1 MKALKKLAVFCVGA
15 ALTVGSAFG
24 FAACDNGTDPQGY
37 DDPNIREVYSLYV
50 ASAEESGNEPMTY
63 EEWLA
68 SIKGD
73 KGDPGDPGAPGAPG
87 DNGTN
92 GTSFLHGKG
101 KPDAALGSAGDLYLD
116 LETYDLYEKTT
127 EGWSTDPVGNI
138 KGAKGDKG
146 DSATGG
152 EIEPADAIKTWDN
165 VTISK
170 DAAYTVDVSGVTEGL
185 YWLIA
190 DTETEAAYDVL
201 KVSVTNNREGTLS
214 PGPSSYDMYSAST
227 NGYKGVIYVDGTTNP
242 TVSTTSDETIAAS
255 LKLVKYESITLTA
268 GTEIEVPV
276 CSDGKTV
283 FPLQLDSA
291 LLGQSVTV
299 TATLPTGCDLTSVS
313 FVRHTDP
320 LPSDGLDPATSLRKN
335 KNYVN
340 TLTIESTTEE
350 CYIQNSST
358 NLNVIIKIE
367 VTAS

>member
-68 SIKGD
+68 SIKGED
-73 KGDPGDPGAPGAPG
+73 GAPGE
-87 DNGTN
+87 NGKD
-92 GTSFLHGKG
+92 GSSFLHGEGAPEAADG
-101 KPDAALGSAGDLYLD
+101 KAGDLYLD
-116 LETYDLYEKTT
+116 VLTGDLYEKDAN
-127 EGWSTDPVGNI
+127 GWSADPVGNL
-138 KGAKGDKG
+138 KGPKGDKG
-146 DSATGG
+146 DSATGS
-152 EIEPADAIKTWDN
+152 ETEPADAIKTWDN

-170 DAAYTVDVSGVTEGL
+170 DAAYEVDVSGVSVGL

-201 KVSVTNNREGTLS
+201 KVSVTNNQESTLS

-227 NGYKGVIYVDGTTNP
+227 SGYKGVIYVDGVTNP
-242 TVSTTSDETIAAS
+242 TITTTADETISAS

-291 LLGQSVTV
+291 LLGQLVTV
-299 TATLPTGCDLTSVS
+299 TATLPTGCDLASVS

-320 LPSDGLDPATSLRKN
+320 LPSDGFDPATSLRKN
-335 KNYVN
+335 RSYVN
-340 TLTIESTTEE
+340 TLTIESTTKE